1 MASPRN
7 GDQGRPDLGVGG
19 GKESAPSVE
28 CQKNRLFIL
37 HENCTKTLKYE
48 DKGTQ
53 TKMHMEHSLT
63 ADYLHSE
70 PRERNE
76 APLNTA
82 AYPG

>member
-37 HENCTKTLKYE
+37 HEKAVQKHSNMRTKVRKPKCTWSIASQQTTS
-48 DKGTQ
+48 TQ
-53 TKMHMEHSLT
+53 SPESGMKL
-63 ADYLHSE
+63 
-70 PRERNE
+70 P
-76 APLNTA
+76 
-82 AYPG
+82 